1 MTDDFSDPANWHPIE
16 EHPYLN
22 DPPKVTPIP
31 GMADTLRTRIAA
43 ALKEARIVSYWREGI
58 DEADGQPYR
67 SLVIRSDEQAA
78 EYAAD
83 AVIREL
89 GPLVRYWDK
98 DFNEL
103 HYCRECGGWGPKDD

>member
-1 MTDDFSDPANWHPIE
+1 MSDD
-16 EHPYLN
+16 
-22 DPPKVTPIP
+22 
-31 GMADTLRTRIAA
+31 LRTRIAA
-43 ALKEARIVSYWREGI
+43 ALKEARIVTYWREGI

-89 GPLVRYWDK
+89 GLK
-98 DFNEL
+98 
-103 HYCRECGGWGPKDD
+103 HSCRECGGWGPMDD